1 MKYFTGQVSFG
12 GILSWTISWKVCH
25 GSGVCLTLSIQDEKD
40 ITSNLKELKGTIFIL
55 SLKYS
60 TLIVLGTQILGKS
73 LEGLLSIAKN
83 LLTNPDKH
91 IREFYARSEGIK
103 ERSMHGMKGIIIDAA
118 VNRQIWNKKCDV
130 KKIINH
136 EVKDVSKLY
145 QRGKREAK

>member
-1 MKYFTGQVSFG
+1 M
-12 GILSWTISWKVCH
+12 
-25 GSGVCLTLSIQDEKD
+25 
-40 ITSNLKELKGTIFIL
+40 
-55 SLKYS
+55 
-60 TLIVLGTQILGKS
+60 GKS

-118 VNRQIWNKKCDV
+118 VNRQHGIKMRC

-136 EVKDVSKLY
+136 EVKDVSKLLSE
-145 QRGKREAK
+145 RKKEANDSRKSKYVQ